1 MFKTTAS
8 QGNSETSFH
17 ILHLANSVKLVM
29 PSTSSAGRRE
39 NCRIIRE
46 SMRPLVDNFQMNTQT
61 RLAAQMLAEM
71 RAGVLLA
78 ALVGNNEK
86 RESPTAHHTKTENTD
101 DGP

>member
-1 MFKTTAS
+1 
-8 QGNSETSFH
+8 
-17 ILHLANSVKLVM
+17 
-29 PSTSSAGRRE
+29 
-39 NCRIIRE
+39 
-46 SMRPLVDNFQMNTQT
+46 MRPLVDNFQMNTQT